1 VPLIAVAPVLIV
13 HGTSDRVAPVD
24 VARQMHA
31 LIPGS
36 RLVLIDGGHLA
47 PVLTRHERL
56 VAEVSAFL
64 TEGA

>member
-1 VPLIAVAPVLIV
+1 VHGASDHVAPL
-13 HGTSDRVAPVD
+13 AM
-24 VARQMHA
+24 ARQMHA

-47 PVLTRHERL
+47 SLLTRHEQL

-64 TEGA
+64 TESA